1 MFAEKTNYQLLS
13 ELVSNQSKV
22 EEILNHYSHNFLM
35 ITRAS
40 FEDLKKLGLSQKEAI
55 RMVACLELFKR
66 AYTQTNVRKISNS
79 NDAYVIFKD
88 LSFSRVEIFSV
99 IFLDRA
105 NNVLSHKKMFQ
116 GGISETAVDIRIIL
130 KSAIDLGSTSFIVGH
145 NHPSGNLTASSA
157 DTNLCNQIKNA
168 GKLLQISLLDFLI
181 IGNNEYLSFQ
191 DEGLLKFQ
199 KID

>member
-1 MFAEKTNYQLLS
+1 MVAEKTNYQLLS

-22 EEILNHYSHNFLM
+22 EDILNHYSHNFLM

-40 FEDLKKLGLSQKEAI
+40 FEDFRKLGLTPKEAI

-79 NDAYVIFKD
+79 NDAYCIFKD
-88 LSFSRVEIFSV
+88 LSFLKVEVFSV

-130 KSAIDLGSTSFIVGH
+130 KSAIDLSATNIICGH
-145 NHPSGNLTASSA
+145 NHPSGNKQPSNA
-157 DTNLCNQIKNA
+157 DKNLCNQIKSA
-168 GKLLQISLLDFLI
+168 SKLLQISLLDFLI

-191 DEGLLKFQ
+191 DEGIF
-199 KID
+199 

>member
-1 MFAEKTNYQLLS
+1 MVAEKTNYQLLS

-22 EEILNHYSHNFLM
+22 EDILNHYSHNFLM

-40 FEDLKKLGLSQKEAI
+40 FEDFRKLGLTPKEAI

-66 AYTQTNVRKISNS
+66 AYTQTNVKKISNS
-79 NDAYVIFKD
+79 NDAYCIFKD
-88 LSFSRVEIFSV
+88 LSFLKVEVFSV

-130 KSAIDLGSTSFIVGH
+130 KSAIDLSATNIICGH

-157 DTNLCNQIKNA
+157 DTNLCNQIKSA
-168 GKLLQISLLDFLI
+168 SKLLQISLLQFHI
-181 IGNNEYLSFQ
+181 IGNNEYHSFQ
-191 DEGLLKFQ
+191 DEGIF
-199 KID
+199 

>member
-1 MFAEKTNYQLLS
+1 MVAEKTNYQLLS

-22 EEILNHYSHNFLM
+22 EDILNHYSHNFLM

-40 FEDLKKLGLSQKEAI
+40 FEDFRKLGLTPKEAI

-79 NDAYVIFKD
+79 NDAYCIFKD
-88 LSFSRVEIFSV
+88 LSFLKVEVFSV

-130 KSAIDLGSTSFIVGH
+130 KSAIDLSATNIICGH
-145 NHPSGNLTASSA
+145 NHPSGNKQPSNA
-157 DTNLCNQIKNA
+157 DKNLCNQIKSA
-168 GKLLQISLLDFLI
+168 SKLLQISLLDFLI

-191 DEGLLKFQ
+191 DTGIF
-199 KID
+199 

>member
-1 MFAEKTNYQLLS
+1 MVAEKTNYQLLS

-40 FEDLKKLGLSQKEAI
+40 FEDFRKLGLTPKEAI

-79 NDAYVIFKD
+79 NDAYCIFKD
-88 LSFSRVEIFSV
+88 LSFLKVEVFSV

-130 KSAIDLGSTSFIVGH
+130 KSAIDLGATNIICGH
-145 NHPSGNLTASSA
+145 NHPSGNKQPSNA
-157 DTNLCNQIKNA
+157 DKNLCNQIKNA
-168 GKLLQISLLDFLI
+168 SKLLQISLLDFLI

-191 DEGLLKFQ
+191 DEGIF
-199 KID
+199 

>member
-1 MFAEKTNYQLLS
+1 MVAEKTNYQLLS

-22 EEILNHYSHNFLM
+22 EDILNHYSHNFLM

-40 FEDLKKLGLSQKEAI
+40 FEDFRKLGLTPKEAI

-79 NDAYVIFKD
+79 NDAYCIFKD
-88 LSFSRVEIFSV
+88 LSFLKVEVFSV

-130 KSAIDLGSTSFIVGH
+130 KSAIDLSATNIICGH
-145 NHPSGNLTASSA
+145 NHPSGNKQPSNA

-168 GKLLQISLLDFLI
+168 SKLLQISLLDFLI
-181 IGNNEYLSFQ
+181 IGNNDYLSFK
-191 DEGLLKFQ
+191 DEGIF
-199 KID
+199 

>member
-1 MFAEKTNYQLLS
+1 MVAEKTNYQLLS

-40 FEDLKKLGLSQKEAI
+40 FEDFRKLGLTPKEAI

-66 AYTQTNVRKISNS
+66 AYTQTNIRKISNS
-79 NDAYVIFKD
+79 NDAYCIFKD
-88 LSFSRVEIFSV
+88 LSFLKVEVFSV

-130 KSAIDLGSTSFIVGH
+130 KSAIDLGATNIICGH
-145 NHPSGNLTASSA
+145 NHPSGNKQPSNA
-157 DTNLCNQIKNA
+157 DKNLCNQIKNA
-168 GKLLQISLLDFLI
+168 SKLLQISLLDFLI

-191 DEGLLKFQ
+191 DEGIF
-199 KID
+199 

>member
-1 MFAEKTNYQLLS
+1 MVAEKTNYQLLS

-22 EEILNHYSHNFLM
+22 EDILNHYSHNFLM

-40 FEDLKKLGLSQKEAI
+40 FEDFRKLGLTPKEAI

-66 AYTQTNVRKISNS
+66 AYTQTNVKKISNS
-79 NDAYVIFKD
+79 NDAYCIFKD
-88 LSFSRVEIFSV
+88 LSFLKVEVFSV

-116 GGISETAVDIRIIL
+116 GGISETSVDIRIIL
-130 KSAIDLGSTSFIVGH
+130 KSAIDLGATSIICGH
-145 NHPSGNLTASSA
+145 NHPSGNKQPSNA

-168 GKLLQISLLDFLI
+168 SKLLQISLLDFLI

-191 DEGLLKFQ
+191 DESIF
-199 KID
+199 

>member
-1 MFAEKTNYQLLS
+1 MVAEKTNYQLLS
-13 ELVSNQSKV
+13 ELVSCQSKV

-40 FEDLKKLGLSQKEAI
+40 FEDFRKLGLTPKEAI
-55 RMVACLELFKR
+55 RMVAALELFKR

-79 NDAYVIFKD
+79 NDAYCIFKD
-88 LSFSRVEIFSV
+88 LSFLKVEVFSV

-105 NNVLSHKKMFQ
+105 NNVLSHKKMFT
-116 GGISETAVDIRIIL
+116 GGISETSVDVRVIL
-130 KSAIDLGSTSFIVGH
+130 KCAIDLGATSIITGH
-145 NHPSGNLTASSA
+145 NHPSGNKQPSNA

-168 GKLLQISLLDFLI
+168 GKILQISLLDFLI

-191 DEGLLKFQ
+191 DEGIFFNS
-199 KID
+199 

>member
-1 MFAEKTNYQLLS
+1 MVAEKSNYDLLS
-13 ELVSNQSKV
+13 ELVSSQIKV

-40 FEDLKKLGLSQKEAI
+40 FEDFRQLGLTPKEAI
-55 RMVACLELFKR
+55 RMVAALELFKR
-66 AYTQTNVRKISNS
+66 AYTQTNIRKISNS
-79 NDAYVIFKD
+79 KDAYEIFKD
-88 LSFSRVEIFSV
+88 LSFSRVEIFAV

-105 NNVLSHKKMFQ
+105 NNVLSHKKMFT
-116 GGISETAVDIRIIL
+116 GGISEAAVDIRTIL
-130 KSAIDLGSTSFIVGH
+130 KMALDLSATSFICGH

-191 DEGLLKFQ
+191 DEGIF
-199 KID
+199 

>member
-1 MFAEKTNYQLLS
+1 MVAEKTNYQLLS
-13 ELVSNQSKV
+13 ELVSNNRKV

-55 RMVACLELFKR
+55 RMLACLELFKR

-79 NDAYVIFKD
+79 NDAYCLFKD

-105 NNVLSHKKMFQ
+105 NNVLSHKKMFI
-116 GGISETAVDIRIIL
+116 GGLTEAAVDVRVIF
-130 KSAIDLGSTSFIVGH
+130 KSAIDLGASSFICGH

-168 GKLLQISLLDFLI
+168 GKLLQITLLDFLI

-191 DEGLLKFQ
+191 DEGIL
-199 KID
+199 

>member
-1 MFAEKTNYQLLS
+1 MVAEKSNYDLLS
-13 ELVSNQSKV
+13 ELVSSQSKV
-22 EEILNHYSHNFLM
+22 EEILNHYSHNWLM

-40 FEDLKKLGLSQKEAI
+40 FEDFRKLGLTPKEAI

-66 AYTQTNVRKISNS
+66 AYTQTNVKKISNS
-79 NDAYVIFKD
+79 NDAYCIFKD
-88 LSFSRVEIFSV
+88 LSFLKVEVFSV

-130 KSAIDLGSTSFIVGH
+130 KSAIDLSATNIICGH
-145 NHPSGNLTASSA
+145 NHPSGNKQPSNA
-157 DTNLCNQIKNA
+157 DKNLCNQIKSA
-168 GKLLQISLLDFLI
+168 SKLLQISLLDFLI

-191 DEGLLKFQ
+191 DEGIF
-199 KID
+199 

>member
-1 MFAEKTNYQLLS
+1 MVAEKTNYQLLS

-40 FEDLKKLGLSQKEAI
+40 FEDFRKLGLTPKEAI

-79 NDAYVIFKD
+79 NDAYCIFKD

-105 NNVLSHKKMFQ
+105 NNVLSHKKMFI
-116 GGISETAVDIRIIL
+116 GGISEAAVDFRIIL
-130 KSAIDLGSTSFIVGH
+130 KSAIDLSATNIICGH
-145 NHPSGNLTASSA
+145 NHPSGNKQPSNA
-157 DTNLCNQIKNA
+157 DKNLCNQIKSA
-168 GKLLQISLLDFLI
+168 GKIIQISLLDFLI
-181 IGNNEYLSFQ
+181 IGNNDYLSFQ
-191 DEGLLKFQ
+191 DEGIF
-199 KID
+199 

>member
-1 MFAEKTNYQLLS
+1 MVAEKTNYQLLS

-40 FEDLKKLGLSQKEAI
+40 FEDFRKLGLTPKEAI

-66 AYTQTNVRKISNS
+66 AYTQTNVKKISNS
-79 NDAYVIFKD
+79 NDAYCIFKD
-88 LSFSRVEIFSV
+88 LSFLKVEVFSV

-130 KSAIDLGSTSFIVGH
+130 KSAIDLGSTSFICGH

-191 DEGLLKFQ
+191 DEGIF
-199 KID
+199 

>member
-1 MFAEKTNYQLLS
+1 MVAEKTNYQLLS
-13 ELVSNQSKV
+13 ELVSNNRKV
-22 EEILNHYSHNFLM
+22 EEILNHYSNNFLM

-79 NDAYVIFKD
+79 NDAYCIFKD
-88 LSFSRVEIFSV
+88 LSFLKVEVFSV

-130 KSAIDLGSTSFIVGH
+130 KSAIDLSATNIICGH
-145 NHPSGNLTASSA
+145 NHPSGNKQPSNA

-168 GKLLQISLLDFLI
+168 SKLLQISLLDFLI
-181 IGNNEYLSFQ
+181 IGNNDYLSLK
-191 DEGLLKFQ
+191 DEGIF
-199 KID
+199 

>member
-1 MFAEKTNYQLLS
+1 MVAEKTNYQLLS
-13 ELVSNQSKV
+13 ELVSNNRKV
-22 EEILNHYSHNFLM
+22 EEILNHYSQNFLM

-79 NDAYVIFKD
+79 NDAYCIFKD
-88 LSFSRVEIFSV
+88 LSFLKVEVFSV

-130 KSAIDLGSTSFIVGH
+130 KSAIDLGATNIICGH
-145 NHPSGNLTASSA
+145 NHPSGNKQPSNA
-157 DTNLCNQIKNA
+157 DKNLCNQIKNA
-168 GKLLQISLLDFLI
+168 SKLLQISLLDFLI

-191 DEGLLKFQ
+191 DECIF
-199 KID
+199 